1 MFIQITHNAM
11 KLILDNETLRAYM
24 IPFAGTNVML
34 IKHKDTGKVF
44 LEFDASRD
52 NEKAVTEFLHSP
64 EYDML
69 NLTLGYTL

>member
-1 MFIQITHNAM
+1 MFIQIIHNAM

-24 IPFAGTNVML
+24 IPFAGTNAML

-44 LEFDASRD
+44 IEFDASRD

>member
-1 MFIQITHNAM
+1 M
-11 KLILDNETLRAYM
+11 KLILDNETLRVYM
-24 IPFAGTNVML
+24 IPFAGTNVIL

>member
-1 MFIQITHNAM
+1 M
-11 KLILDNETLRAYM
+11 KLILDNATLKVYM
-24 IPFAGTNVML
+24 IPFAGTSVML

-44 LEFDASRD
+44 VEFDASLD

-69 NLTLGYTL
+69 NLTLGYTLRLF

>member
-1 MFIQITHNAM
+1 MHNAM
-11 KLILDNETLRAYM
+11 KLILDNETLRVYM
-24 IPFAGTNVML
+24 IPFAGTSVL
-34 IKHKDTGKVF
+34 LFKHKDTGKVF

>member
-1 MFIQITHNAM
+1 
-11 KLILDNETLRAYM
+11 M
-24 IPFAGTNVML
+24 IPFAGTSVML

-44 LEFDASRD
+44 VEFDASLD